1 MNREEGNRASL
12 FACAAAMAVVGLA
25 GVAWGAPERTA
36 PKKDV
41 EVVAVYYPHWHKYP
55 KGTEWFGAAWAE
67 GEWGFV
73 KSARPRFPGHR
84 QPLVPYPGYLD
95 GADPKDVETE
105 IALAA
110 NAGIDVFLYDY
121 YWYGGQVTQEEA
133 LEKGFLQAKN
143 RDRLKFALMW
153 CYHERRDQFRPER
166 GAPRRR
172 LMTLDHTPEEFLGLI
187 DHAIARYFNKP
198 EYWRKDGKLF
208 FSIYDAAY
216 LWRTWG
222 KDAKK
227 VRTAMDEA
235 RRRVRAAGLG
245 ELHLNAQNLRPSQ
258 VPLAVEMGFDS
269 VTDYGFG
276 VWNVP
281 KYGARYAAGERLFD
295 YGEIDGVL
303 QKHWEAMGETALPYL
318 PIVPTGWDSTP
329 RCRLDE
335 PFPWKGKEN
344 YPYCGTYTNNTP
356 DKFEKYLRDAKAHVL
371 SDPKKPG
378 VVYVNGWNEYTEGT
392 YLLPNNFDADGALR
406 AIATVFGRHPA
417 NEYTYINPSNKK
429 LYTVP
434 AATHENVAYGS
445 HPQQK
450 LDVFLPQGKKGATPV
465 IVYFHGGGWEGGA
478 MVDHILGSSLKTL
491 LDRGVAVVA
500 VGYRYLREARLAG
513 EKPPVKACLDDC
525 EAAVRF
531 VKAHAKDW
539 NLDVSRLALAGGSA
553 GACTALYLGLKDG
566 NALGVA
572 ALGPIIAQTSLDPQE
587 TRAWIPNATYGGHAF
602 GFRNFD
608 DWLAHR
614 EQVLPWIERFS
625 PAALV
630 RKITPARAP
639 KMFLQ
644 YGSLPKPGEVA
655 KDPTHAGTF
664 GVRFKEICAARGI
677 PCEVFAGGRLPCYG
691 DTFKCLAD
699 TLLSDGKGRE

>member
-1 MNREEGNRASL
+1 MHIMKKTAYLSL
-12 FACAAAMAVVGLA
+12 AGFACVTAAVD
-25 GVAWGAPERTA
+25 VAEAAPTA
-36 PKKDV
+36 QPKKDV

-55 KGTEWFGAAWAE
+55 KGTEWFGAAWDE

-73 KSARPRFPGHR
+73 KSARPRFPGHK

-95 GADPKDVETE
+95 GANPKDVETE

-121 YWYGGQVTQEEA
+121 YWYDGQVTQEEA
-133 LEKGFLQAKN
+133 LEQGFLKAKN

-153 CYHERRDQFRPER
+153 CYHERRNQFRPASGPKRE
-166 GAPRRR
+166 A
-172 LMTLDHTPEEFLGLI
+172 LMELAHTPEEFLGLI
-187 DHAIARYFNKP
+187 DYSIAHYFNQP
-198 EYWRKDGKLF
+198 EYWRKDGRLF

-222 KDAKK
+222 KDTAK
-227 VRTAMDEA
+227 VRAAMDEA

-245 ELHLNAQNLRPSQ
+245 GLHLNAQNLKPAQ

-281 KYGARYAAGERLFD
+281 KYGSRYAAGERLFD

-303 QKHWEAMGETALPYL
+303 QGHWRKMQSGALPYI

-335 PFPWKGKEN
+335 PFPWQGKEN

-356 DKFEKYLRDAKAHVL
+356 DRFERYLRDAKAHVL
-371 SDPKKPG
+371 ADPKKPG
-378 VVYVNGWNEYTEGT
+378 AVYVNGWNEYTEGT

-406 AIATVFGRHPA
+406 AIAAVFGRHPA
-417 NEYTYINPSNKK
+417 NEYAYVNPSSKQ
-429 LYTVP
+429 LFTVP

-445 HPQQK
+445 HFQQK
-450 LDVFLPQGKKGATPV
+450 LDVFLPQGKGGPFPV
-465 IVYFHGGGWEGGA
+465 IVYLHGGGWTGGA
-478 MVDHILGSSLKTL
+478 MVDHIVGSALKPL
-491 LDRGVAVVA
+491 LARGVAVVA
-500 VGYRYLREARLAG
+500 VGYRYIGDARLEG
-513 EKPPVKACLDDC
+513 VTPPVKACLDDA

-553 GACTALYLGLKDG
+553 GACTALYLGLRDD

-572 ALGPIIAQTSLDPQE
+572 ALGPIIAQTSLDPAE

-602 GFRNFD
+602 GFKNFD

-644 YGSLPKPGEVA
+644 YGSLPKPGEAA
-655 KDPTHAGTF
+655 KDPTHSGAF
-664 GVRFKEICAARGI
+664 GVRFKEICDARGI

>member
-1 MNREEGNRASL
+1 MNREEGNRESL
-12 FACAAAMAVVGLA
+12 FACAAALAVVGLA

-153 CYHERRDQFRPER
+153 CYHERRDQFRPAR

-208 FSIYDAAY
+208 FSIYEAAY

-303 QKHWEAMGETALPYL
+303 QKHWKAMGETALPYL

-356 DKFEKYLRDAKAHVL
+356 DRFEKYLRDAKAHVL

-417 NEYTYINPSNKK
+417 NAYAYIIPSNKK

-450 LDVFLPQGKKGATPV
+450 LDVFLPQGEKGATPV

-478 MVDHILGSSLKTL
+478 IVDHILGSSLKTL

-553 GACTALYLGLKDG
+553 GACTALYLGLEDD

-587 TRAWIPNATYGGHAF
+587 TREWIPNATYGGHAF

-614 EQVLPWIERFS
+614 EQVLPWIERVS

-630 RKITPARAP
+630 RKIAPARAP

-644 YGSLPKPGEVA
+644 YGSIPKPGEQA
-655 KDPTHAGTF
+655 KDPTHSGAF
-664 GVRFKEICAARGI
+664 GVRFKAICDARGI
-677 PCEVFAGGRLPCYG
+677 PCKVSAGGRLPCYG
-691 DTFKCLAD
+691 DTFKWLAD
-699 TLLSDGKGRE
+699 SLQNGKER